1 MSDGQAS
8 DQSLPLEASQVI
20 TCILP
25 DEGIHRMLILDL
37 RHEKG
42 ITRVESTPCR
52 GLAALREARAKKGR
66 LPTSTLV
73 QMINVVV
80 SVTEAEALFEYIYE
94 KARIGRP
101 GGGMLLLG
109 KPLEST
115 PFTLPESVP
124 EENH

>member
-1 MSDGQAS
+1 MSEGQESNHFLAL
-8 DQSLPLEASQVI
+8 QASQVI

-25 DEGIHRMLILDL
+25 DEGIHRMLIRDL
-37 RHEKG
+37 HHEKG
-42 ITRVESTPCR
+42 ITRVESIRCR
-52 GLAALREARAKKGR
+52 GIAALREARTKKGR
-66 LPTSTLV
+66 LPVSTLV
-73 QMINVVV
+73 QMIKVVV
-80 SVTEAEALFEYIYE
+80 SVMEAEALFEYIYE

-109 KPLEST
+109 KPIEST

>member
-8 DQSLPLEASQVI
+8 DQSLTLEASQVI

-37 RHEKG
+37 LHEKG

-52 GLAALREARAKKGR
+52 GIAALREARTKKGR

-109 KPLEST
+109 KPIEST
-115 PFTLPESVP
+115 PFSLPQDVL
-124 EENH
+124 EEIH

>member
-1 MSDGQAS
+1 MSDRQAFH
-8 DQSLPLEASQVI
+8 QSLTLEASQVI

-37 RHEKG
+37 LHEKG
-42 ITRVESTPCR
+42 ITRVESTSCR
-52 GLAALREARAKKGR
+52 GIAALREARTKKGR

-124 EENH
+124 EERH